1 MPLFLPFGISPFSL
15 SGDFSSFY
23 ISISFFFFPACYK
36 PQPAELAN
44 PPCCAICS
52 MQGQP
57 NACTASARNWGT
69 KVLRSRLPEHL
80 HILGSPGTVPL
91 LSVSSAFPKQMLKK
105 LFSKEYTFQNKQSKY
120 LACTLIL
127 IGIKTLLLKWMIFKY
142 LLPIPTS
149 IPNEGSLRI
158 FLFGRVLD
166 VCLQQQQENRT
177 VTSWLCLPSAPY
189 LIPYLMGYSLKQRT
203 MRILGGRQKI
213 TARFLQ
219 RNRCKVMARLLIH
232 T

>member
-1 MPLFLPFGISPFSL
+1 
-15 SGDFSSFY
+15 
-23 ISISFFFFPACYK
+23 
-36 PQPAELAN
+36 
-44 PPCCAICS
+44 

-57 NACTASARNWGT
+57 NACTASTRNWGIE
-69 KVLRSRLPEHL
+69 VLRSRLPKHL
-80 HILGSPGTVPL
+80 YILGSPGTIPQR
-91 LSVSSAFPKQMLKK
+91 SVSSAFPVQMLKK

-142 LLPIPTS
+142 LLPIPMS

-203 MRILGGRQKI
+203 TRILGSKQKI

>member
-1 MPLFLPFGISPFSL
+1 
-15 SGDFSSFY
+15 
-23 ISISFFFFPACYK
+23 
-36 PQPAELAN
+36 
-44 PPCCAICS
+44 

-177 VTSWLCLPSAPY
+177 VTSWLPTISTIFNTIFNGVQP
-189 LIPYLMGYSLKQRT
+189 QTENHEDFR
-203 MRILGGRQKI
+203 RQ
-213 TARFLQ
+213 TEDNSPFPTEEQMQGNGTLANTHL
-219 RNRCKVMARLLIH
+219 NAC
-232 T
+232 

>member
-23 ISISFFFFPACYK
+23 ISISFFFFSACYK
-36 PQPAELAN
+36 PRPAELAN

-52 MQGQP
+52 VQGQP

-69 KVLRSRLPEHL
+69 EVLRSRLPEHL

-203 MRILGGRQKI
+203 TRILGGRQKI
-213 TARFLQ
+213 TARFRQ